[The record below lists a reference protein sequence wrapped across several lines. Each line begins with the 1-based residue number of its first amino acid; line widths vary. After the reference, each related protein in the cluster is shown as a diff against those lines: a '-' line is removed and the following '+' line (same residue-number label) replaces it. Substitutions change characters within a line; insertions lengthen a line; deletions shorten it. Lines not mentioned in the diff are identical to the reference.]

1 MNLIGFFLQLFFCKH
16 VEEILTRTMIK
27 CIKNLK
33 EGRIKGDI
41 RVTLKKIDLH
51 LKLDIILS

>member
-1 MNLIGFFLQLFFCKH
+1 MNLLDFFLQLFFCKH
-16 VEEILTRTMIK
+16 VEEILILTMIK

-33 EGRIKGDI
+33 EGRIKGRYTRDI
-41 RVTLKKIDLH
+41 KKIDLH

>member
-1 MNLIGFFLQLFFCKH
+1 MNLLDFFLQLFFCKH
-16 VEEILTRTMIK
+16 VEEILILTMIK

-41 RVTLKKIDLH
+41 RATLKRLIY
-51 LKLDIILS
+51 S